1 MQRMAWLSLVLPSL
15 LLSMSACDG
24 AARVGEAVGRE
35 SAAGDVDVADREC
48 RVILRRA
55 DFVADRTTGIAAT
68 IDVADGLLADP
79 GATPGLL
86 VRADGGAWQQV
97 TAQPSTEDPAPAG
110 FQRFVA
116 RFTLLASA
124 DVVAFARTTTAVRLF
139 DHNRLPGDFDDF
151 HVDASNGFTVGE
163 APAIC
168 PGLPPLG
175 TLTFG
180 AGWTQTQS
188 GDLVAGGRLE
198 VDYDLSRLTTCR
210 ATHDGYRFWTLD
222 AYAQFQPG
230 GQLVTGTVVGSNG
243 PVSMPTPF
251 TTSIPA
257 DATSVALWFRN
268 ASPPACEAWDSRYGA
283 NYVFAVK
290 SSE

>member
-1 MQRMAWLSLVLPSL
+1 MQRMAPLAIPIL
-15 LLSMSACDG
+15 LLMSACGGD
-24 AARVGEAVGRE
+24 ARVGETSGRE

-55 DFVADRTTGIAAT
+55 DFIADRTTGLAVT
-68 IDVADGLLADP
+68 IDVASGLLADP

-86 VRADGGAWQQV
+86 VSADGGAWQEV
-97 TAQPSTEDPAPAG
+97 AAQPATEDPAPAG

-124 DVVAFARTTTAVRLF
+124 DFIAFARTTTAVRLF
-139 DHNRLPGDFDDF
+139 DHNRLPGDFDAF
-151 HVDASNGFTVGE
+151 HVDAANGFTVGE

-180 AGWTQTQS
+180 AGWTQTQR
-188 GDLVAGGRLE
+188 GDLVDGGRLE
-198 VDYDLSRLTTCR
+198 VDYDLSRLTACR
-210 ATHDGYRFWTLD
+210 DTHDGYRFWTLD

-230 GQLVTGTVVGSNG
+230 GQLVSGTLVASNG
-243 PVSMPTPF
+243 AVDMPTPF
-251 TTSIPA
+251 VTSIPA
-257 DATSVALWFRN
+257 GATSVALWFEN
-268 ASPPACEAWDSRYGA
+268 ASPPSCAAWDSRYGA
-283 NYVFAVK
+283 NYVFAVR